1 MCARLSKWTFCDNR
15 VERKDFSVRYAAMCL
30 IQRESRLA
38 VFLALLPLVLG
49 CACPVGLLAEE
60 RLGSVSFPNSCAAD
74 VNLPLQR
81 AVALLHSFDYENA
94 GQQFAD
100 IAKKDPACGIAL
112 WGQAMSIYY
121 PLWFEPDEATL
132 KRGRDL
138 LERAQKVGAKTA
150 RERDYIQA
158 LAVFYQDSSSLNY
171 AARSAAYS
179 REMERI
185 MLRYPQDHEAAIFCA
200 LSLLALAPPK
210 DAPLQNRLKAAA
222 ILAPLFTTLPDHPG
236 MLHYLIHAYDAPE
249 LAARGLPAARRYA
262 QVASST
268 SHAAHMPSHIFALL
282 GLWQDAIDSN
292 LAAKAL
298 ARRQGGM
305 LPLHFLDFLHYEYLQ
320 IGHEADAQQIIQQ
333 IAEAQPKL
341 MPMMQRHALLLR
353 TELPASQALDLHRWS
368 EATSLQPPLNAPKE
382 AQSYVWWATAIG
394 AAHLGDAET
403 ARQNLQ
409 RSKALDTGNV
419 SDDPK
424 APVRQLEAEAW
435 IAHAERKNDEA
446 IAKLRQAD
454 SIEENAATTAHD
466 WMGAPALEMLGD
478 LLRELNRPKDALAEY
493 EAALQLTPNRFD
505 GLYGAGVSSEE
516 GGLTKQATQY
526 YSKLVDQTKS
536 SASDRPEL
544 VAAKHFLAVAGVTTR
559 P

>member
-1 MCARLSKWTFCDNR
+1 M
-15 VERKDFSVRYAAMCL
+15 SVN
-30 IQRESRLA
+30 IQRESRLV
-38 VFLALLPLVLG
+38 VFLALVSLLLG
-49 CACPVGLLAEE
+49 RACAAGSAAEE
-60 RLGSVSFPNSCAAD
+60 RLGSVSFPTSCAAD
-74 VNLPLQR
+74 LNLPFQR

-138 LERAQKVGAKTA
+138 LEQAQKVGAKTT

-171 AARSAAYS
+171 AARTAAYS
-179 REMERI
+179 REMERV
-185 MLRYPQDHEAAIFCA
+185 MLRYPQDREAAIFCA

-210 DAPLQNRLKAAA
+210 EAPLQNRLRAAA
-222 ILAPLFTTLPDHPG
+222 ILAPLFTRLPDHPG
-236 MLHYLIHAYDAPE
+236 VLHYLIHAYDTPQ
-249 LAARGLPAARRYA
+249 LAARGLPAAHRYA
-262 QVASST
+262 KIVSSA
-268 SHAAHMPSHIFALL
+268 SHAVHMPSHIFTLL

-292 LAAKAL
+292 LAAERL
-298 ARRQGGM
+298 ARSQGGM
-305 LPLHFLDFLHYEYLQ
+305 IPLHFLDFLHYDYLQ
-320 IGHEADAQQIIQQ
+320 VGRESEAGQIIQQ

-341 MPMMQRHALLLR
+341 MRMMQSHALLLR
-353 TELPASQALDLHRWS
+353 AELPARQALDLHRWS
-368 EATSLQPPLNAPKE
+368 EAASLQPPLDAPKE
-382 AQSYVWWATAIG
+382 AQAYSYWACAIG
-394 AAHLGDAET
+394 AAHLGDAAS

-409 RSKALDTGNV
+409 RSITLDPATV

-435 IAHAERKNDEA
+435 IAHAEGKNDEA
-446 IAKLRQAD
+446 IAKLREAD
-454 SIEENAATTAHD
+454 RMEENAATTAHD

-478 LLRELNRPKDALAEY
+478 LLRDLNRPKDALAEY
-493 EAALQLTPNRFD
+493 EAALKLTPNRFD

-516 GGLTKQATQY
+516 ADLTKHAIRY

-544 VAAKHFLAVAGVTTR
+544 VAARHFLAAGVTTNQYDFGVR
-559 P
+559 GVGAEGHPNAPKRHGS